1 LFGSATEEG
10 SATEDSMTLAVNFGG
25 GESHLSNS
33 VTATDVWPALKG
45 VSI

>member
-1 LFGSATEEG
+1 LFGSGIEDG
-10 SATEDSMTLAVNFGG
+10 PVTEDSMTLAVNFGG